1 MWRTLISSAVV
12 LAVLMVVYTVIRA
25 HKLGP
30 VKKLAEKSRA
40 LSWLAAFAVPAVL
53 VLPFLAINVY
63 SPVIVL
69 FHLFMFWLLSD
80 IIGFV
85 VKKLSVLGRESED
98 SLAADSGGAE
108 EQQKTA
114 KKRPYIAGYVAIALT
129 IVVMSF
135 GWYNAHHISR
145 TYYKEQTSK
154 AVIEPVRAVLIADS
168 HLGITMDGE
177 KFAKEMQRIQ
187 AEAPD
192 MVFLVGDFVD
202 DDSTK
207 EDMLA
212 ACKALGELKT
222 TYGVFFVYGNHD
234 NGYYRYRDFSSV
246 ELRAALTENGVT
258 ILEDTDVEL
267 PCNVTV
273 VGRLDRS
280 FPGRNNALALTKGLD
295 HSKYII
301 MLDHQ
306 PNDTFNETASL
317 ADLVLSG
324 HTHGGHIFP
333 AGQVGLL
340 MHANDMIYGSKVQ
353 IALSAPGE
361 EHPTRFIVTSG
372 LSGWAIPFKTGFKSE
387 YVVIDIAPQ

>member
-1 MWRTLISSAVV
+1 MWRTLISSAAA

-30 VKKLAEKSRA
+30 VKKLAEKSKA

-63 SPVIVL
+63 TPVIVL
-69 FHLFMFWLLSD
+69 FHLFVIWLLSD
-80 IIGFV
+80 LIGLLV
-85 VKKLSVLGRESED
+85 RKL
-98 SLAADSGGAE
+98 GGE
-108 EQQKTA
+108 GQ
-114 KKRPYIAGYVAIALT
+114 RPYIAGYVAIALT
-129 IVVMSF
+129 IVVMSV

-145 TYYKEQTSK
+145 TYYKEQTDK

-192 MVFLVGDFVD
+192 MVFMVGDFVD

-207 EDMLA
+207 EDMLT
-212 ACKALGELKT
+212 ACKALGGLKT
-222 TYGVFFVYGNHD
+222 TYGVYFVYGNHD
-234 NGYYRYRDFSSV
+234 NGYYRYRDFTSA

-258 ILEDTDVEL
+258 ILEDAAVEL

-280 FPGRNNALALTKGLD
+280 FPGRNNALALTKELD
-295 HSKYII
+295 HSKFII

-317 ADLVLSG
+317 ADMVLSG

-353 IALSAPGE
+353 IALSAPGA
-361 EHPTRFIVTSG
+361 EHRTRFIVTSG
-372 LSGWAIPFKTGFKSE
+372 LSGWAIPFKTGCRSE